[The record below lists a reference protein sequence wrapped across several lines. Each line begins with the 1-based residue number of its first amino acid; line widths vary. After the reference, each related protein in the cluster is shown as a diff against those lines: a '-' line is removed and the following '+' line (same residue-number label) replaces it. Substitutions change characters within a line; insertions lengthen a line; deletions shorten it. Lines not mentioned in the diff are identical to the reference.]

1 MALEET
7 RHIRKRRH
15 VNGMKLAS
23 IVQACIIFV
32 GLIYS
37 VLIASWYSELAEKL
51 WLLYQIALVTIF
63 SIIAIFV
70 NARRY
75 NLFLILVL

>member
-51 WLLYQIALVTIF
+51 WLLLQITLVALLST
-63 SIIAIFV
+63 
-70 NARRY
+70 
-75 NLFLILVL
+75 